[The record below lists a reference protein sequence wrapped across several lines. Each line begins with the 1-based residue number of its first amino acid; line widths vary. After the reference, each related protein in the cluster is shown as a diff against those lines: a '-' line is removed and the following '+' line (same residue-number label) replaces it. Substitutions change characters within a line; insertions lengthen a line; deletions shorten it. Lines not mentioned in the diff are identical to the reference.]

1 MTATM
6 KMTYQNINQF
16 GAVAGHRRPLIGL
29 VAGLPRRLL
38 DTLLLWQERVSQR
51 RQLMQMDE
59 RLLKD
64 IGVSRVQA
72 RAEFD
77 KPFWRG

>member
-6 KMTYQNINQF
+6 KMTYQSVNQIE
-16 GAVAGHRRPLIGL
+16 AGHRRPLIDI
-29 VAGLPRRLL
+29 VAGLPRRIL
-38 DTLLLWQERVSQR
+38 DTLLLWQERHSQR
-51 RQLMQMDE
+51 RQLMRMDD

-64 IGVSRVQA
+64 IGVSRARA

>member
-6 KMTYQNINQF
+6 KMTYQNVNQI
-16 GAVAGHRRPLIGL
+16 GSGHRRPLTAI
-29 VAGLPRRLL
+29 VARLPRRLL
-38 DTLLLWQERVSQR
+38 DTLLLWQEREGQR
-51 RQLMQMDE
+51 RQLMQMDD

-64 IGVSRVQA
+64 IGVSRARA

>member
-1 MTATM
+1 MTATL
-6 KMTYQNINQF
+6 KMTYQHLNRI
-16 GAVAGHRRPLIGL
+16 GAGTGLRRPLIGL

-38 DTLLLWQERVSQR
+38 DTLLLWQERESQR
-51 RQLMQMDE
+51 RQLMQMDD

-64 IGVSRVQA
+64 IGVSRTRA

>member
-6 KMTYQNINQF
+6 KMTYQNLNQI
-16 GAVAGHRRPLIGL
+16 GAVAGHRRPLTAI
-29 VAGLPRRLL
+29 VAGIPRRLL
-38 DTLLLWQERVSQR
+38 DTLLLWQERESQR
-51 RQLMQMDE
+51 RQLMQMDA

-64 IGVSRVQA
+64 IGVSRAQA